1 MTRRSI
7 MPEMPEVEII
17 RRTLIHKISGRTIK
31 EVEFLLSRLV
41 KWPSADEFQA
51 VLTGKKIIDLT
62 RRGKYLLFHLD
73 DHQIMIVHLRM
84 TGRLS
89 YVTPGMERDRFTRII
104 FKLDNGDCLIY
115 GDTRTLG
122 TLYLLPPEELWRISG
137 LATMGPEPLSPE
149 FTMEYLT
156 EILKKRHGNIK
167 AVLLNQKYIGGLGNI
182 YVDESMSIA
191 NIHPERIASS
201 LTDDEIKLL
210 FQAINKVIGDGIAHG
225 GTTFRDYRDGN
236 GERGSHQ
243 KHLAVYGRKMDPCF
257 TCGTPILWKT
267 IAGRGTHFCP
277 ECQK

>member
-1 MTRRSI
+1 

-17 RRTLIHKISGRTIK
+17 RQTLIHKVAGRKIK

-41 KWPSADEFQA
+41 KWPSAGEFQA
-51 VLTGKKIIDLT
+51 VLTGKTIVDLT

-73 DHQIMIVHLRM
+73 DQLIMVVHLRM

-104 FKLDNGDCLIY
+104 FKLDNGDRLIY

-149 FTMEYLT
+149 FTLEYLT
-156 EILKKRHGNIK
+156 KTLKERHGNLK

-182 YVDESMSIA
+182 YVDESMAIA
-191 NIHPERIASS
+191 NVHPERIASS
-201 LTDDEIKLL
+201 LTTDEVQLL
-210 FQAINKVIGDGIAHG
+210 FHAINKVIADGISHG
-225 GTTFRDYRDGN
+225 GTTFRDYRDGE
-236 GERGSHQ
+236 GKRGSHQ
-243 KHLAVYGRKMDPCF
+243 NHLAVYGRKMAPCL